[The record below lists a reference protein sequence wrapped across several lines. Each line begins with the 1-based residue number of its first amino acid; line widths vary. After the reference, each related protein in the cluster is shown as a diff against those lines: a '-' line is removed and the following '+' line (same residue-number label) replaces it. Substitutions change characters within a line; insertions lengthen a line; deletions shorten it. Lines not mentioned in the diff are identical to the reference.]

1 MRKFAIIGLGKL
13 GTTVAKFLAERGAE
27 VIAVDKNADLVDE
40 LKEIVDLAVKLDATD
55 EEALRSQGIDKVDV
69 AIVSMGENFE
79 AAVMA
84 TALLKGKLGVP
95 LVITRASPT
104 ESGIREKILKLVG
117 ADRIVLPEVEMGQK
131 LARSLLLTRIVDYV
145 PISEKYNT
153 AEVEAPR
160 SFWGKN
166 IGDLNIRRRYK
177 VSILEIKR
185 SYLGKNGKKTEK
197 INYLPQADDLV
208 EEGDLLLVIGELED
222 IERLSES

>member
-27 VIAVDKNADLVDE
+27 VIAVDKNANLVDE

-222 IERLSES
+222 IERLSEG

>member
-40 LKEIVDLAVKLDATD
+40 LKEIADLAVKLDATD

-117 ADRIVLPEVEMGQK
+117 ADRIVLPEVEMGRK
-131 LARSLLLTRIVDYV
+131 LARSLLLTHIVDYV
-145 PISEKYNT
+145 PISEKYNA
-153 AEVEAPR
+153 AEIEAPR

-177 VSILEIKR
+177 VNILEIKR

-208 EEGDLLLVIGELED
+208 EEGDLLLVLGELED
-222 IERLSES
+222 IERLSEG

>member
-131 LARSLLLTRIVDYV
+131 LAQSLLLTHIVDYV
-145 PISEKYNT
+145 PISEKYNA
-153 AEVEAPR
+153 AEIEAPR

-208 EEGDLLLVIGELED
+208 EEGDLLLVLGELED
-222 IERLSES
+222 IERLSEG

>member
-27 VIAVDKNADLVDE
+27 VIAVDKNANLVDE

-145 PISEKYNT
+145 PISEKYNA

-222 IERLSES
+222 IERLSEG

>member
-1 MRKFAIIGLGKL
+1 MRKFAVIGLGKL

-117 ADRIVLPEVEMGQK
+117 ADRVVLPEVEMGQK
-131 LARSLLLTRIVDYV
+131 LAQSLLLTHIVDYV
-145 PISEKYNT
+145 PISEKYSA
-153 AEVEAPR
+153 AEIEAPR
-160 SFWGKN
+160 SFWGKK
-166 IGDLNIRRRYK
+166 IGDLNIRQRHK
-177 VSILEIKR
+177 VNILEIKR
-185 SYLGKNGKKTEK
+185 SSLVKDGKKTEK
-197 INYLPQADDLV
+197 INYLPHADDLV
-208 EEGDLLLVIGELED
+208 EEGDLLLVLGELED
-222 IERLSES
+222 IELLSEG

>member
-1 MRKFAIIGLGKL
+1 MDSQALLLTDIIEPGMPEKAGLYRQTKK
-13 GTTVAKFLAERGAE
+13 T
-27 VIAVDKNADLVDE
+27 
-40 LKEIVDLAVKLDATD
+40 EIHLMTTD

-131 LARSLLLTRIVDYV
+131 LARSLLLTHIVDYV
-145 PISEKYNT
+145 PISEKYNA
-153 AEVEAPR
+153 AEIEAPR

-177 VSILEIKR
+177 VNILEIKR

-208 EEGDLLLVIGELED
+208 EEGDLLLVLGELED
-222 IERLSES
+222 IERLSEG

>member
-1 MRKFAIIGLGKL
+1 MRKFAVIGLGKL
-13 GTTVAKFLAERGAE
+13 GTTVAKFLAEKGAE
-27 VIAVDKNADLVDE
+27 VIAVDKNANLVDE
-40 LKEIVDLAVKLDATD
+40 FKEIVDLAVKLDATD

-79 AAVMA
+79 AAVMT

-117 ADRIVLPEVEMGQK
+117 ADRVVLPEVEMGQK
-131 LARSLLLTRIVDYV
+131 LAQSLLLTHIMDYV
-145 PISEKYNT
+145 HISEKYSA
-153 AEVEAPR
+153 AEIEAPR
-160 SFWGKN
+160 SFWGKK

-185 SYLGKNGKKTEK
+185 SYLGKDGKKTEK
-197 INYLPQADDLV
+197 INYLPHADDLV
-208 EEGDLLLVIGELED
+208 EEGDLLLVLGEIKD
-222 IERLSES
+222 IELLSEG

>member
-40 LKEIVDLAVKLDATD
+40 LKEIADLAVKLDATD

-117 ADRIVLPEVEMGQK
+117 ADRIVLPEVEMGRK
-131 LARSLLLTRIVDYV
+131 LARSLLLTHIVDYV
-145 PISEKYNT
+145 PISEKYNA
-153 AEVEAPR
+153 AEIEAPR

-177 VSILEIKR
+177 VNILEIKR

-197 INYLPQADDLV
+197 INYLPQADDLI
-208 EEGDLLLVIGELED
+208 EEGDLLLVLGELED
-222 IERLSES
+222 IERLSEG